1 MSVAGTQTLKKT
13 LNNEGFEGSLKNFK
27 QFLREIK
34 DGNDEPDDPQGDC
47 ELKLQFIFD
56 LKKVDLKN
64 LETKYFA
71 NDSLILV
78 DNTLRMDLKEKL
90 KNPDSDVKDLLIQAE
105 ELGIFLNKKSSYQY
119 KYIHNNNFCQIFFI
133 WLFKQKSLYEKCLNL
148 NLNFEAKIV
157 ANLIFRIIFI

>member
-1 MSVAGTQTLKKT
+1 MADMNHRLKTAAEVNMSTAGTQTLKKT
-13 LNNEGFEGSLKNFK
+13 LNNEGFEGSLNNFK

-71 NDSLILV
+71 NDSLTLA
-78 DNTLRMDLKEKL
+78 NNALRMNLKEKL
-90 KNPDSDVKDLLIQAE
+90 KTPDNHVNDLLVQAE
-105 ELGIFLNKKSSYQY
+105 ELGMFL
-119 KYIHNNNFCQIFFI
+119 F
-133 WLFKQKSLYEKCLNL
+133 
-148 NLNFEAKIV
+148 
-157 ANLIFRIIFI
+157 

>member
-1 MSVAGTQTLKKT
+1 MSAAGTQTLKKT
-13 LNNEGFEGSLKNFK
+13 LNNEGFEGSLNNFK

-71 NDSLILV
+71 NDSLTLA
-78 DNTLRMDLKEKL
+78 NNALRMNLKEKL
-90 KNPDSDVKDLLIQAE
+90 KTPDNHVNGLLVQAE
-105 ELGIFLNKKSSYQY
+105 ELGM
-119 KYIHNNNFCQIFFI
+119 C
-133 WLFKQKSLYEKCLNL
+133 LF
-148 NLNFEAKIV
+148 
-157 ANLIFRIIFI
+157 